1 MAGLVCTCP
10 SPGQVSKFRLI
21 GRRRMPILNLHYTPA
36 THSPCSI
43 AAASPV
49 PSPRKVRRH
58 LTPPPPARACVHAV
72 TRPLAKLRVITQLR
86 AAHSMRL
93 PACTGRRNCATITRT
108 SRESPR
114 GGGVNPRFAKL
125 ENQHPFLPPPPDC
138 IAPPLCPRPSRACRI
153 GDEHATPQ

>member
-1 MAGLVCTCP
+1 MADLVCTCP
-10 SPGQVSKFRLI
+10 CPGQVSKFRLI
-21 GRRRMPILNLHYTPA
+21 GRRRMPIVNLHYTPA
-36 THSPCSI
+36 TLPPCSI
-43 AAASPV
+43 AAAAASAQ
-49 PSPRKVRRH
+49 VRRH
-58 LTPPPPARACVHAV
+58 LTPPRARARARAHAV
-72 TRPLAKLRVITQLR
+72 TRPLEKLGVITQLR